1 MQAKNGVLLEIDVA
15 PMWRNQ
21 TEEEHIKWRAF
32 AFHLNYG
39 DDADPKDFDMN
50 DNYEYVEDDEY
61 EAAYSAD

>member
-1 MQAKNGVLLEIDVA
+1 
-15 PMWRNQ
+15 MWRNQ